1 MYLIFFLV
9 VKKTQQKPKKDEE
22 NKNLSDLALRGL
34 QLLSSWTQT
43 VLEFYSWKLLH
54 PTDNSKNAKCPE
66 GAEEY
71 ERSTRYNYSD
81 EEKSAIVETIAM
93 IKGLQLLMAKMESVF
108 MEAIRRHIYAELQD
122 FVQLFTRD
130 PLRKAVKKKHDI
142 IKLIIMGVRDTCV
155 DWFSGV
161 EPKDDP
167 AFKGKKDPDD
177 GFKIKVPRRSV
188 GPSSTQLYMVR
199 TMLESLIADK
209 GGSKKSMRSNLEIP
223 HITAIE
229 NFHKTSFFWN
239 YLLNFNESLHSVCD
253 LSQLWFREFFLEMTM
268 GKRIQFPIE
277 MSMPWILTD
286 YILETKQSALIE
298 CLFYPLDLYNDAAIY
313 ALTKFKKQFLY
324 LEVEAE
330 VNLCFDQFV
339 FKLSDQIFAHYKQLA
354 GSILLN
360 KKFRKEIAVIGNK
373 LSFPV
378 ANRYQTVLKQRHIQ
392 LLGRSIDLNLLIGQ
406 RINAA
411 FLNSLDI
418 AISRFESGDITGVVE
433 LDGLIQCNRLC
444 YRLLSK
450 FLTLK
455 DFDAML
461 KEANLNVT
469 APYGRITAHIFWEL
483 NYDFLTNYCFND
495 LTKRFVKT
503 KLPFSQPRQRDKP
516 PKTSS
521 KYIWGNRTLTT
532 AFSDIYQVYTGFI
545 GAPHFRTMC
554 RLLGYQD
561 IAVIF
566 KELSQVLQSSIK
578 EVIQPYLYELLKSMP
593 KVCKNH
599 RFEYTSSGIFWY
611 YQDELKDLMQYPEIR
626 TGVLQVFKEVGNAVL
641 FCLLIEEALKQE
653 EVCDLTHSALFQN
666 IIPLPHL
673 HFREG
678 APREEKEEETK
689 NVMRRLQAKYSSMH
703 IIPVVTK
710 FGSKEQLGMAKEC
723 HLLTKERLC
732 CGLSL
737 FEVFLNTI
745 KTFLDEEDAGNYDR
759 NSDDEKEH
767 ISIWRVPPPA
777 NGVINVDECREF
789 HKIWSAIQFVFCLPV
804 GEHEFTIEELY
815 GEGLNW
821 GGCAL
826 LVLLG
831 QQHRF
836 EAMDFCYHLLKVN
849 RVDKKTDTV
858 NGIKL
863 PTMVNR
869 IRKYQILNTQIF
881 AVLNNHHF
889 VETDLNDVINP
900 EHVRCFEPPVPEPL
914 TTEIEV

>member
-43 VLEFYSWKLLH
+43 VLEF
-54 PTDNSKNAKCPE
+54 
-66 GAEEY
+66 
-71 ERSTRYNYSD
+71 STRYNYSD

-93 IKGLQLLMAKMESVF
+93 IKGLQLLMAKME
-108 MEAIRRHIYAELQD
+108 
-122 FVQLFTRD
+122 
-130 PLRKAVKKKHDI
+130 
-142 IKLIIMGVRDTCV
+142 IIMGVRDTCV

-268 GKRIQFPIE
+268 GKRIQVINFLLYFNIC
-277 MSMPWILTD
+277 M
-286 YILETKQSALIE
+286 
-298 CLFYPLDLYNDAAIY
+298 LFSNRNVNAMDTNRLYPGNQ
-313 ALTKFKKQFLY
+313 TVCFNR
-324 LEVEAE
+324 

-354 GSILLN
+354 G
-360 KKFRKEIAVIGNK
+360 RKEIAVIGNK

-495 LTKRFVKT
+495 STKRFVKT

-710 FGSKEQLGMAKEC
+710 FGSKELTNWCLDMTFDGTSKCLG
-723 HLLTKERLC
+723 
-732 CGLSL
+732 
-737 FEVFLNTI
+737 
-745 KTFLDEEDAGNYDR
+745 DAYR
-759 NSDDEKEH
+759 
-767 ISIWRVPPPA
+767 
-777 NGVINVDECREF
+777 
-789 HKIWSAIQFVFCLPV
+789 
-804 GEHEFTIEELY
+804 ELY

-821 GGCAL
+821 GGCVL

-858 NGIKL
+858 NGIIH
-863 PTMVNR
+863 TR
-869 IRKYQILNTQIF
+869 EF
-881 AVLNNHHF
+881 
-889 VETDLNDVINP
+889 
-900 EHVRCFEPPVPEPL
+900 
-914 TTEIEV
+914 